1 MFLFQVR
8 KVYIFFEHDQDS
20 TFVKALNLVGDSK
33 LVFHSFGFG
42 RLWTYKD
49 AIGFASSH
57 LLHKN
62 VMILHADIYVHQGF
76 EHLNE
81 TILSNKTMY
90 FLTRHAMQGN
100 RSLCPHEASEGT
112 CDPKSRYI
120 GSHDALL
127 FRLLK
132 PVSSEVLNKI
142 DYRGNLYG
150 IEQVLIFYLRTYE
163 GFKFKNPCKIL
174 QVVHRHC
181 MKSVEKKHS
190 GFFQGQRIDN
200 YLKLS
205 RRHKPGKLI
214 YAPFSDL

>member
-1 MFLFQVR
+1 MFLFQVH
-8 KVYIFFEHDQDS
+8 KVYIFLEHDQDS

-33 LVFHSFGFG
+33 LVFHPFGLG
-42 RLWTYKD
+42 RFWTYKD

-90 FLTRHAMQGN
+90 FLTRHSTQRNG
-100 RSLCPHEASEGT
+100 SLCPHEANVGT

-142 DYRGNLYG
+142 DYTGNLFG
-150 IEQVLIFYLRTYE
+150 IEQVLMFYLREYE

-174 QVVHRHC
+174 QIVHRHC
-181 MKSVEKKHS
+181 RKSAEKNNFS
-190 GFFQGQRIDN
+190 LFQGQRIDN

-205 RRHKPGKLI
+205 YRDKPRELI
-214 YAPFSDL
+214 HAPFSDL

>member
-1 MFLFQVR
+1 MFLFQVH

-33 LVFHSFGFG
+33 LVFHPLG
-42 RLWTYKD
+42 RFWTYKD

-90 FLTRHAMQGN
+90 FLTRHAMRGN
-100 RSLCPHEASEGT
+100 GSLCPHEANEGT
-112 CDPKSRYI
+112 CDPKSRYV

-150 IEQVLIFYLRTYE
+150 IEQVLMFYLREYE

-174 QVVHRHC
+174 QIVHRHC
-181 MKSVEKKHS
+181 MKSADQSHS
-190 GFFQGQRIDN
+190 SLFQGQRIDN

-205 RRHKPGKLI
+205 YRHKPGKLI

>member
-1 MFLFQVR
+1 MFLFQVH
-8 KVYIFFEHDQDS
+8 KVNIFFEHDQDS

-33 LVFHSFGFG
+33 LVFHPFGLG
-42 RLWTYKD
+42 RFWTYKD

-76 EHLNE
+76 EHLDE

-90 FLTRHAMQGN
+90 FLTRHSTQRNG
-100 RSLCPHEASEGT
+100 SLCPHEANEGT
-112 CDPKSRYI
+112 CDPKSRYV

-142 DYRGNLYG
+142 DYTGNLFG
-150 IEQVLIFYLRTYE
+150 IEQVLMSYLRQYE

-174 QVVHRHC
+174 QIVHRHC
-181 MKSVEKKHS
+181 MKSADQS
-190 GFFQGQRIDN
+190 NSSLFQGQRIDN

-205 RRHKPGKLI
+205 YRHKPRKLI

>member
-1 MFLFQVR
+1 M
-8 KVYIFFEHDQDS
+8 YIFFEHDQDS

-33 LVFHSFGFG
+33 LVFHPLG
-42 RLWTYKD
+42 RFWTYKD

-90 FLTRHAMQGN
+90 FLTRHAMRGN
-100 RSLCPHEASEGT
+100 GSLCPHEANEGT
-112 CDPKSRYI
+112 CDPNSRYI

-150 IEQVLIFYLRTYE
+150 IEQVLMFYLRAYE

-174 QVVHRHC
+174 QIVHRHC
-181 MKSVEKKHS
+181 MKSADQRHS
-190 GFFQGQRIDN
+190 SFFQGQRIDN
-200 YLKLS
+200 YFKLS
-205 RRHKPGKLI
+205 YRHKPGKLI

>member
-1 MFLFQVR
+1 
-8 KVYIFFEHDQDS
+8 
-20 TFVKALNLVGDSK
+20 
-33 LVFHSFGFG
+33 
-42 RLWTYKD
+42 
-49 AIGFASSH
+49 
-57 LLHKN
+57 
-62 VMILHADIYVHQGF
+62 MILHADIYVHQGF

-90 FLTRHAMQGN
+90 FLTRHAMRGN
-100 RSLCPHEASEGT
+100 GSLCPHETNEGT
-112 CDPKSRYI
+112 CDPKSPYI

-150 IEQVLIFYLRTYE
+150 IEQVLMFYLRADE

-174 QVVHRHC
+174 QIVHCHC
-181 MKSVEKKHS
+181 RKSAEKNKFS
-190 GFFQGQRIDN
+190 LFQGQRIDN

-205 RRHKPGKLI
+205 RRHKPRKLI